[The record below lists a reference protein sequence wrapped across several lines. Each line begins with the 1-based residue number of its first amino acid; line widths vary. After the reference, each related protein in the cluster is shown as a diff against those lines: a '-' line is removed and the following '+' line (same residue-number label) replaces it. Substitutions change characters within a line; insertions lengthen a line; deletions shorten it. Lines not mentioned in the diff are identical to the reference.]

1 MKPSAQKI
9 MTFFFLI
16 LVFANFINAQSQ
28 EPIKI
33 TPLEKPTGNYGSIG
47 FQLSADWMNGSIEM
61 RFPETVDDE
70 TGMYFIDHYR
80 PDMLAHS
87 KMEKYPDWII
97 NKTNGEISYSYTT
110 PEGIEFGG
118 YVNPNSDEVNL
129 EFFIKNHSDKII
141 KNISPQICLMLDKSV
156 DFNTLKSTSDVF
168 IWSEGKCISLDKTTP
183 STAEKGRDAQL
194 VIPRKGFTNLQAV
207 GKTKILEPGKDIGTW
222 WRTNEESDED
232 IILRESRDKK
242 HLVAVSW
249 PGEVSFIIY
258 NSLNPCIHAG
268 PSIQFTIEPGRE
280 RHWYGIIYLM
290 KNDPGE
296 LLKKYKNG
304 KRNN

>member
-1 MKPSAQKI
+1 MMKPSVQKVL
-9 MTFFFLI
+9 FI
-16 LVFANFINAQSQ
+16 LLLSLLSNFISAQNP
-28 EPIKI
+28 ELKI
-33 TPLEKPTGNYGSIG
+33 TPLDKPAGEFGPIG
-47 FQLSADWMNGSIEM
+47 FRITAPWMNGYIEM
-61 RFPETVDDE
+61 RYPETVDGDD
-70 TGMYFIDHYR
+70 GMYFIDHYR
-80 PDMLAHS
+80 PDMLAHF
-87 KMEKYPDWII
+87 KMEKYPDWTI
-97 NKTNGEISYSYTT
+97 NQTGGEISYSYTT

-118 YVNPNSDEVNL
+118 YVNPKSDEVNL
-129 EFFIKNHSDKII
+129 EFFVKNHSDKII
-141 KNISPQICLMLDKSV
+141 KNISPQICLMLDKSD
-156 DFNTLKSTSDVF
+156 DFNKLKTTSDVF
-168 IWSEGKCISLDKTTP
+168 IWAGNKCIGLDKTTP
-183 STAEKGRDAQL
+183 TAANKGRDAQL
-194 VIPRKGFTNLQAV
+194 VIPRKGFTNMQAV
-207 GKTKILEPGKDIGTW
+207 GKTKILGPGEDIGTW